1 MTIKRDFHRTIGGT
15 SQCPDQVLP
24 YGRGGFRRGDRI
36 LVPSHEGT
44 KKPKSDLFCIKVFAF
59 RFFTCHIVPNHRT
72 FIDDYLKI
80 VEFIEWLKD
89 FYPEK
94 AAFLTKKS

>member
-1 MTIKRDFHRTIGGT
+1 MEVWRECKYGCPVGIKKEVT
-15 SQCPDQVLP
+15 SITSYVCLTLPD
-24 YGRGGFRRGDRI
+24 Y
-36 LVPSHEGT
+36 
-44 KKPKSDLFCIKVFAF
+44 
-59 RFFTCHIVPNHRT
+59 RT

-94 AAFLTKKS
+94 AAFLM

>member
-1 MTIKRDFHRTIGGT
+1 MNLFTLPSRSNEKERSKLKGRFGGNVNIVAEY
-15 SQCPDQVLP
+15 P
-24 YGRGGFRRGDRI
+24 
-36 LVPSHEGT
+36 H
-44 KKPKSDLFCIKVFAF
+44 KKIERSKLTALFLK
-59 RFFTCHIVPNHRT
+59 CHIVPNHRT

>member
-1 MTIKRDFHRTIGGT
+1 MFISSLSQREVWRECKYSCPVGIKKEVTLIT
-15 SQCPDQVLP
+15 SYV
-24 YGRGGFRRGDRI
+24 
-36 LVPSHEGT
+36 
-44 KKPKSDLFCIKVFAF
+44 
-59 RFFTCHIVPNHRT
+59 CHIVPDYRT